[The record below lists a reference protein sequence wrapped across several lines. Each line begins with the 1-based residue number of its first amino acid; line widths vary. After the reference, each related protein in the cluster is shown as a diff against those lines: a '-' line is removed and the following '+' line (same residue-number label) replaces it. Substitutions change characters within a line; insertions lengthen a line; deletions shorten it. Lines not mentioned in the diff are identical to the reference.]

1 MFLDQWCL
9 NLYLS
14 SSKQLPCPLNCFPAK
29 QSWICLRK
37 TRQRPI
43 PLLSNPKTIPPSRF
57 LQGTTGRH
65 RNTTT
70 PHLTETLETC
80 DRPHSH
86 PYSCPQ
92 LPLPQLRP
100 TGGLQANLSPCKQAA
115 ARRSW
120 WGPPHGSV
128 SSPLRLALLGELCA
142 VSVTRASPRLFHGPV
157 PGLRTSSFFLLSVDV
172 DHSHMRKRF
181 CILHAGSGVV
191 LLHAVQTA
199 FICVTSWKVLL
210 VLVRYVAISENSPCT
225 NLVALGHQVS
235 KTGSLRN
242 KSLSPWPLSTVH

>member
-1 MFLDQWCL
+1 M
-9 NLYLS
+9 
-14 SSKQLPCPLNCFPAK
+14 
-29 QSWICLRK
+29 
-37 TRQRPI
+37 
-43 PLLSNPKTIPPSRF
+43 
-57 LQGTTGRH
+57 
-65 RNTTT
+65 
-70 PHLTETLETC
+70 
-80 DRPHSH
+80 
-86 PYSCPQ
+86 
-92 LPLPQLRP
+92 PQLRL

-120 WGPPHGSV
+120 WGTSHGSV
-128 SSPLRLALLGELCA
+128 SSPLCLALLGELCA
-142 VSVTRASPRLFHGPV
+142 VSVTRASPQLFHGPV

-181 CILHAGSGVV
+181 CMLHAGSGAV

-199 FICVTSWKVLL
+199 FIYVTSWKVLL

-242 KSLSPWPLSTVH
+242 KSLSPWPLSTVHQKIDPDLHINGCCVEQQVKILVMRIVIIMDVLFICLLIRNLQRKKKSSTFTRKQLRQQMDYFSLNLWENAQCIFPL